1 MRHNFKSPLTP
12 ANIRYLIRRATFA
25 SSSRWRGLLG
35 RFAGVRFI
43 GVTGSAGKTTTTK
56 LIAASL
62 RVAGRVRQTHRL
74 VGQLN
79 DQLMRAEFWD
89 RIHRGGGDNDWH
101 TLMAPTVKKTRVM
114 RPAGPPP
121 GGAAIA

>member
-79 DQLMRAEFWD
+79 DQRFAAVRFRQAGTRAAVA
-89 RIHRGGGDNDWH
+89 RGVLLARDTSRPVH
-101 TLMAPTVKKTRVM
+101 TGAPLRFSGTK
-114 RPAGPPP
+114 
-121 GGAAIA
+121 